1 MIVPGQAH
9 TVLPNEGRVVQLGIV
24 QMRVLIGSEDVPAR
38 GFTLTDFK
46 GGEGVWTVPHL
57 HRHMEESFYV
67 LDGIFTFTVG
77 EERHDAGPGTYVLIP
92 RGTAHAMEAGA
103 GGGQLL
109 TLMVPGGLEQMF
121 IELGTLPPNAIRD
134 PDIRRT
140 ISERFDSVPT

>member
-67 LDGIFTFTVG
+67 LDGIFTFNVG
-77 EERHDAGPGTYVLIP
+77 EERHEAARVPMYSSRAAPHTRWKPGL
-92 RGTAHAMEAGA
+92 EAGSC
-103 GGGQLL
+103 L
-109 TLMVPGGLEQMF
+109 
-121 IELGTLPPNAIRD
+121 R
-134 PDIRRT
+134 
-140 ISERFDSVPT
+140 